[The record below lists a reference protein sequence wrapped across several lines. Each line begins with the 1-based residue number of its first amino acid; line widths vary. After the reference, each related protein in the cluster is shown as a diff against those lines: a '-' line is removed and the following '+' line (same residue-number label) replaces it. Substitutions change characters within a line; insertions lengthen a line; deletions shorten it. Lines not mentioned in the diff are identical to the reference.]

1 MGPKTIIC
9 DGRSYEGEICGGVA
23 IVQRIDYAYGAIPD
37 PDGNSYTRVLRE
49 TRRRILCPKCGPR
62 LQVEQAEDLQK
73 ADAPAAS

>member
-9 DGRSYEGEICGGVA
+9 DGGSYEGEICGRVA
-23 IVQRIDYAYGAIPD
+23 IVQRIDYSYGAIPD
-37 PDGNSYTRVLRE
+37 FDGNSYTRVLRK

-73 ADAPAAS
+73 AAPPAAS